1 MQQYAETFYKS
12 FAWQQCRDSYARSVG
27 YLCEEC
33 GAAGEIVHH
42 IKHITPDNINDP
54 NITLGF
60 DNLQLL
66 CRDCHF
72 TYYGQQIDPIT
83 QQYYLRA
90 RFYNP
95 VIGRFTQEDIYRGDG
110 LNLYAYCANNPVYYI
125 DPSGYSSW
133 ETIMKALEDGTLGP
147 DSHGI
152 IYAHNDNHRRALKT
166 NYESMYTEAGRVYF
180 WGQLQSHHVLQAAWA
195 KEVLKEYGY
204 SGNKAP
210 TITLETN
217 GGL

>member
-66 CRDCHF
+66 CRDCHAKKHKKI
-72 TYYGQQIDPIT
+72 TGGIWWTAPGGSLQIDTPLSIMFP
-83 QQYYLRA
+83 L
-90 RFYNP
+90 
-95 VIGRFTQEDIYRGDG
+95 
-110 LNLYAYCANNPVYYI
+110 VY
-125 DPSGYSSW
+125 
-133 ETIMKALEDGTLGP
+133 
-147 DSHGI
+147 
-152 IYAHNDNHRRALKT
+152 
-166 NYESMYTEAGRVYF
+166 
-180 WGQLQSHHVLQAAWA
+180 
-195 KEVLKEYGY
+195 
-204 SGNKAP
+204 
-210 TITLETN
+210 
-217 GGL
+217 